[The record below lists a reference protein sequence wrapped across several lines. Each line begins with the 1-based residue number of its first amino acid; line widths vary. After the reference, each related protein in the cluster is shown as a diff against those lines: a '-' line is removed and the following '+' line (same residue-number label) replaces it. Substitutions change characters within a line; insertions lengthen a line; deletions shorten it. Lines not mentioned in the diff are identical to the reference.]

1 MKNMQLGN
9 NEVVSNKSKLQQ
21 LSPYLD
27 EEGLIGAGGC
37 TKNAAIPDTAK
48 YQVILPGK
56 HRLVQQII
64 KHYYNKSHNG
74 TEYILSELRQVYWVL
89 YWVLYLNTAVDY
101 FGPIFIKQRRSR
113 PKR

>member
-1 MKNMQLGN
+1 MQLGN
-9 NEVVSNKSKLQQ
+9 KEVVSNKRKLQQ
-21 LSPYLD
+21 LSLYLD
-27 EEGLIGAGGC
+27 KEGLIGAGGRI
-37 TKNAAIPDTAK
+37 KNAAIPDTAK

-101 FGPIFIKQRRSR
+101 FGPIFIKQPRSR
-113 PKR
+113 LKR